1 MSNKISQTKFGWIST
16 EDLSLYRLF
25 SKDLRLK
32 CNKFKKYNE
41 ENITINKE
49 RKVVQDLVRS
59 RKEQ

>member
-1 MSNKISQTKFGWIST
+1 MSNKISQTKFGGIST

-32 CNKFKKYNE
+32 CNKFKEYNE